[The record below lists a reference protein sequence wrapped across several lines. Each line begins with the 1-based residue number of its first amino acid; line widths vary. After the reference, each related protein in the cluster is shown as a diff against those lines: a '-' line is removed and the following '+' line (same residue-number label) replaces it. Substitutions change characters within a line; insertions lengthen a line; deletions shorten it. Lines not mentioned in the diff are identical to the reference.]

1 MYCVY
6 YTSSSYYLG
15 IVAAIYESIKRHF
28 LPRFAPVFK
37 AALLHLRL
45 NGSQTKGECTYD
57 RRT

>member
-6 YTSSSYYLG
+6 YTSSGYYLG
-15 IVAAIYESIKRHF
+15 IVVAIYESIKRHF

-45 NGSQTKGECTYD
+45 NGSEVKKG
-57 RRT
+57 